1 MTTYSELVTQIRDYT
16 ERDSNVLTTTIVND
30 FIEHAELRLYR
41 ELDIDPFRNNATATL
56 TSGTPFVTLPGTIP
70 SNFSSI
76 RYVVI
81 YSPSG
86 SLGGLTD
93 NERIVL
99 DKKDPSYL
107 SEYWPNRQST
117 GIPRYYA
124 NYDEDSILI
133 APTPNAAYTIDLE
146 YTAQPTGLSSSTAT
160 TWLSNNAPTAL
171 LYACLVEA
179 FRFLKGPENMLVMYE
194 QAYKN
199 AVGTLATE
207 QMGQKRREEYRD
219 GIVRLAIPSTNAS

>member
-16 ERDSNVLTTTIVND
+16 ETDSNVLTTTIVND

-81 YSPSG
+81 YSPS
-86 SLGGLTD
+86 
-93 NERIVL
+93 
-99 DKKDPSYL
+99 
-107 SEYWPNRQST
+107 
-117 GIPRYYA
+117 
-124 NYDEDSILI
+124 YDEDSILI

>member
-1 MTTYSELVTQIRDYT
+1 MTTYAELTQQILDYT
-16 ERDSNVLTTTIVND
+16 ETDTNVLTSTITND
-30 FIEHAELRLYR
+30 FIEHAEMRLYR
-41 ELDIDPFRNNATATL
+41 ELDIDPYKKNATATL
-56 TSGTPFVTLPGTIP
+56 TSGTAFVTLPGSIP
-70 SNFSSI
+70 TNFSTI
-76 RYVVI
+76 RFVTI

-93 NERIVL
+93 NERVIL
-99 DKKDPSYL
+99 DKKDASYL
-107 SEYWPNRQST
+107 SEYWPNRST
-117 GIPRYYA
+117 TGVPKYYA

-146 YTAQPTGLSSSTAT
+146 YNALPTGLSSSNTT
-160 TWLSNNAPTAL
+160 TWISTNAPTAL

-179 FRFLKGPENMLVMYE
+179 FKFLKGPDNMLIMYE

-199 AVGTLATE
+199 AIGTLATE

-219 GIVRLAIPSTNAS
+219 GVVRLAIPSTNT

>member
-1 MTTYSELVTQIRDYT
+1 MTTYAELTQQILDYT
-16 ERDSNVLTTTIVND
+16 ETDTNVLTSTITND
-30 FIEHAELRLYR
+30 FIEHAEMRLYR
-41 ELDIDPFRNNATATL
+41 ELDIDPFKKNATATL
-56 TSGTPFVTLPGTIP
+56 TSGTPFVTLPGSIP
-70 SNFSSI
+70 ANFSTI
-76 RYVVI
+76 RYITI

-99 DKKDPSYL
+99 DKRDASYL

-117 GIPRYYA
+117 GVPRYYA
-124 NYDEDSILI
+124 NYDENSII
-133 APTPNAAYTIDLE
+133 VAPTPNAAYTMDLE
-146 YTAQPTGLSSSTAT
+146 YNAQPTGLSSSTTT

-179 FRFLKGPENMLVMYE
+179 FKFLKGPDNMLVMYE

-199 AVGTLATE
+199 AISTLATE

-219 GIVRLAIPSTNAS
+219 GIVRLPIPSTNP